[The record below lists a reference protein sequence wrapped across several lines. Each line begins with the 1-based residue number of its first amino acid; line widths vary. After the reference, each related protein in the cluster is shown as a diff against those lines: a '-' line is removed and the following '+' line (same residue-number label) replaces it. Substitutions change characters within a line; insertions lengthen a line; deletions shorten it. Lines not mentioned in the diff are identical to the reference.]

1 MAPPKKEDALTKAPR
16 AERWRI
22 HLQRGRLASKLIQCL
37 HAVCEDN
44 DQRKS
49 QNAFEKQHGALW
61 VKRWEAASRRRA
73 GKVQKGRTRIEDD
86 PGKTYVDIVFSSA
99 VTWQSPCKVVRDAKK
114 KMNGV
119 PLAARRQCTVGN
131 PEPNPTI
138 TDAAP
143 PPAVPADSATLPPA
157 KKRRLRGKTSE
168 AALAAAASPSA
179 PPRSPASAAS
189 SARAASLFLPPPVL
203 VMKLRQ
209 LMSVLRQLMSARGLQ
224 RESRF
229 QEKFAE
235 PTGKSKLE
243 VSWDTSLASGT
254 VGKVYP
260 GHVRGT
266 HYSVAIK
273 MLRMRS
279 SAEVELSRCVAVA
292 KHPDIVTILDVG
304 FFFSGG

>member
-1 MAPPKKEDALTKAPR
+1 MRFVTITTKEEVNR
-16 AERWRI
+16 
-22 HLQRGRLASKLIQCL
+22 RLNK
-37 HAVCEDN
+37 
-44 DQRKS
+44 
-49 QNAFEKQHGALW
+49 HGALW
-61 VKRWEAASRRRA
+61 RKRWEAASRRRV
-73 GKVQKGRTRIEDD
+73 GKAQKGRTRIEEHS
-86 PGKTYVDIVFSSA
+86 GTTYVDIVFSSA
-99 VTWQSPCKVVRDAKK
+99 VTFQSPCKVVRDAKK
-114 KMNGV
+114 KMDGV
-119 PLAARRQCTVGN
+119 PCAERRKCTVGN

-157 KKRRLRGKTSE
+157 KKLRLRGKTSE

-189 SARAASLFLPPPVL
+189 SARAASSLLPSPVL
-203 VMKLRQ
+203 VMKWRQ
-209 LMSVLRQLMSARGLQ
+209 LMAVLNAGFLNANEDG
-224 RESRF
+224 SRF
-229 QEKFAE
+229 REKFAE
-235 PTGKSKLE
+235 PAGKSKLE

-260 GHVRGT
+260 GHARGT

-292 KHPDIVTILDVG
+292 KHPDIVRILDVEC
-304 FFFSGG
+304 FFSGGSIFYWFGVRAL